1 MSLRTL
7 LQIVACTAAV
17 SNAWALSGS
26 QCVQPEEYE
35 SINFQLQSPSD
46 DGAWVPPAEYSLLS
60 FSLSHMEQREVFALG
75 GQFRV
80 ERDGNAIT
88 PVFICEPGVP
98 AVYHVG
104 HYTVKCPEWA
114 GQLIRIF
121 SDETTLG
128 DSGKIGVGRWEDK
141 CIRWRT
147 REYSCHDRVKPPPPP
162 PPPGPRSVFYQN
174 VPLWQPSAGPD
185 GARICHTQLF
195 SYWSDD

>member
-1 MSLRTL
+1 MSTKLHSLSL
-7 LQIVACTAAV
+7 LALTICLSSSAL
-17 SNAWALSGS
+17 ALSGS
-26 QCVQPEEYE
+26 VCVHPEEYE
-35 SINFQLQSPSD
+35 SINFRLQTPDD
-46 DGAWVPPAEYSLLS
+46 DGAWVPLADYSLLS
-60 FSLSHMEQREVFALG
+60 FSLSHVEQREVFALG

-128 DSGKIGVGRWEDK
+128 ESGRIGVGRWETACSSTVRIPALD
-141 CIRWRT
+141 
-147 REYSCHDRVKPPPPP
+147 H
-162 PPPGPRSVFYQN
+162 G
-174 VPLWQPSAGPD
+174 LAG
-185 GARICHTQLF
+185 F
-195 SYWSDD
+195 

>member
-1 MSLRTL
+1 MTFGTL
-7 LQIVACTAAV
+7 LQIVICMAGV

-26 QCVQPEEYE
+26 LCVQPEEYE
-35 SINFQLQSPSD
+35 SINFQLQTPD
-46 DGAWVPPAEYSLLS
+46 ADGTWVPLADYSLLS
-60 FSLSHMEQREVFALG
+60 FSLSPVEQREVFALG

-128 DSGKIGVGRWEDK
+128 DSGKIGVGRWESE

-147 REYSCHDRVKPPPPP
+147 RNYACDDRVKPPPPP
-162 PPPGPRSVFYQN
+162 RRPGPVFYQAT
-174 VPLWQPSAGPD
+174 PSWKPDAGPD
-185 GARICHTQLF
+185 GARICHTELF
-195 SYWSDD
+195 SF

>member
-1 MSLRTL
+1 MHGWSLECL
-7 LQIVACTAAV
+7 
-17 SNAWALSGS
+17 ALSGS

-35 SINFQLQSPSD
+35 SINFQLQTPDD
-46 DGAWVPPAEYSLLS
+46 DGAWVPLADYSLLS
-60 FSLSHMEQREVFALG
+60 FSLSHIEQREVFALG

-80 ERDGNAIT
+80 ERDEEAIT

-98 AVYHVG
+98 AVYHMG
-104 HYTVKCPEWA
+104 QYTVRCPEWA

-147 REYSCHDRVKPPPPP
+147 REYSCHDRVVPAPTPKTL
-162 PPPGPRSVFYQN
+162 PPGRILVRSW
-174 VPLWQPSAGPD
+174 VPGSSVYIVGGDEPSEPYLNRHDPGD
-185 GARICHTQLF
+185 ARICHTELF
-195 SYWSDD
+195 SF